1 MSRRKKSR
9 SLKNNHSG
17 VKTGSKERMK
27 LETKQRKAAKKAANP
42 RKVTRQ
48 RSVYQQLMDKNGQV
62 EAQHVN
68 ALKPSQDQPAV
79 KKLIISQQKPAPKPM
94 ASPIKETPVEPEVQ
108 AEDLWGQLES
118 PQNADIF

>member
-62 EAQHVN
+62 ETQHVN

>member
-68 ALKPSQDQPAV
+68 ALKPSQGQPAV

-108 AEDLWGQLES
+108 TEDLWGQLES

>member
-27 LETKQRKAAKKAANP
+27 IETKQRKAAKKAANP

-48 RSVYQQLMDKNGQV
+48 RSVYQQHMDNSGLV
-62 EAQHVN
+62 EAQHVD
-68 ALKPSQDQPAV
+68 APKPSQSQPMV
-79 KKLIISQQKPAPKPM
+79 KKLSAHQLQQVAETK
-94 ASPIKETPVEPEVQ
+94 ASPVVEAIVEPEVQ
-108 AEDLWGQLES
+108 AVDLWDQLES

>member
-27 LETKQRKAAKKAANP
+27 IETKQRKAAKKAANP

-48 RSVYQQLMDKNGQV
+48 RSVYQQHMDNSGQV
-62 EAQHVN
+62 EDQHVN
-68 ALKPSQDQPAV
+68 APKPAQSLPAV
-79 KKLIISQQKPAPKPM
+79 KKFAISQQKAPKPM
-94 ASPIKETPVEPEVQ
+94 VSPVIETPVEKEVQ
-108 AEDLWGQLES
+108 AVDLWDQLES

>member
-62 EAQHVN
+62 ETQHVN
-68 ALKPSQDQPAV
+68 APKPSQGQPAV